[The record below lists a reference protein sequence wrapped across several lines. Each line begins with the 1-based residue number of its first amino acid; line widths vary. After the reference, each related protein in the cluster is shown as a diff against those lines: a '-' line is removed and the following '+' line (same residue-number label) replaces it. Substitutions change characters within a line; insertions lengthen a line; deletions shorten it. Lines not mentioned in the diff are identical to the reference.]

1 MSCPFKEFSNIF
13 GKPNEGVHSYR
24 IFNIAIV
31 DVIAT
36 LLGGLLISYLFNINY
51 FIVITVLFL
60 LGIVLHRLF
69 CVNTTINKLI
79 FGDVQ

>member
-1 MSCPFKEFSNIF
+1 MSCPFKQFSDIF

-31 DVIAT
+31 DVISTIIGT
-36 LLGGLLISYLFNINY
+36 LIISYLFNIN
-51 FIVITVLFL
+51 FILLLIFMFL

-79 FGDVQ
+79 FGEV